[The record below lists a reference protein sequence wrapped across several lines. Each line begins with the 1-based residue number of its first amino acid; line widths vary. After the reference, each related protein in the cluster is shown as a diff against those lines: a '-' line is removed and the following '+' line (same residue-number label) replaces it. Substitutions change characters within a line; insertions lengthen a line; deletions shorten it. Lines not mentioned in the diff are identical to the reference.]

1 MKMVLGL
8 VICSLM
14 LVGCGKK
21 TAKVDNK
28 TDIDKSGNAEEKVV
42 VEKISFTDIK
52 LSFDG
57 GITTLEAIM
66 TNNTKENKSF
76 VVNISLI
83 DNSGK
88 EVKNLSQAVDN
99 LEAERKQKLQTGII
113 GHPPAHADHQA
124 ANPPVQHQHI
134 AAVAQNG
141 HRHAHAPG
149 FRQESGRLLP
159 GSGQSHIIRRTSQ
172 LQGGI
177 IPHGRVPQHLNSF
190 KQKLSASF
198 PGGSVRRLGSL
209 YNKSRRSNKRPRAK
223 RA

>member
-1 MKMVLGL
+1 MKKVLGL

-99 LEAERKQKLQTGII
+99 LEVERKQKLQTGII
-113 GHPPAHADHQA
+113 GDYSYIK
-124 ANPPVQHQHI
+124 NVE
-134 AAVAQNG
+134 
-141 HRHAHAPG
+141 
-149 FRQESGRLLP
+149 FRIVSEDL
-159 GSGQSHIIRRTSQ
+159 INEKK
-172 LQGGI
+172 
-177 IPHGRVPQHLNSF
+177 NS
-190 KQKLSASF
+190 
-198 PGGSVRRLGSL
+198 
-209 YNKSRRSNKRPRAK
+209 
-223 RA
+223 